1 MSNIKT
7 IKTSVTTEFYA
18 QNSVTKKFFNG
29 TDWND
34 LTPVVSFP
42 APHIA
47 FLRMVWMNVQ
57 SISVFDWDQ
66 SAASEGWSTEWF
78 R

>member
-1 MSNIKT
+1 
-7 IKTSVTTEFYA
+7 
-18 QNSVTKKFFNG
+18 
-29 TDWND
+29 